1 MVGEFLGG
9 CDASSL
15 KSVGLYKN
23 HSWCQHIFCKGRF
36 DGIFGSTE
44 AITDGGVVR
53 VRRGQS
59 HPILVLQVSRGG
71 GEVGRCPTLRGIGT
85 WTS

>member
-15 KSVGLYKN
+15 KFVGIYKN

-44 AITDGGVVR
+44 AVTDGGVVC
-53 VRRGQS
+53 VRRG
-59 HPILVLQVSRGG
+59 
-71 GEVGRCPTLRGIGT
+71 
-85 WTS
+85 